1 MAFEKEM
8 CMSIY
13 APSTPKIGSFV
24 ESENSNT
31 EREGAQP
38 LQPVQNHI
46 ASISMDVEFTTSGCE
61 SFAPHIYITGGTFS
75 NFNFH

>member
-1 MAFEKEM
+1 MPSVYVNRMAFEKEM

-13 APSTPKIGSFV
+13 SPSTPKICSFV
-24 ESENSNT
+24 ESENSNI
-31 EREGAQP
+31 EREGVQP

-46 ASISMDVEFTTSGCE
+46 ASTSMDVK
-61 SFAPHIYITGGTFS
+61 FAPHIYITGGTFS